1 MNSKITD
8 PYIKARK
15 EYDEI
20 THNINASK
28 QNWQH
33 LSFVL
38 GFALIVS
45 ITSNIFTINKAHI
58 IPYIVEVD
66 NLGRAR
72 TISEAKEMSL
82 NDERIIK
89 AFVYQYIDMARS
101 IISDP
106 EVLRNNLISL
116 RQFPKAK

>member
-1 MNSKITD
+1 MNSKTTD

-28 QNWQH
+28 QNWQR
-33 LSFVL
+33 LAFIL
-38 GFALIVS
+38 GIALIVS
-45 ITSNIFTINKAHI
+45 ITSNIFTIKKAHI

-66 NLGRAR
+66 NLGRAMALN
-72 TISEAKEMSL
+72 EAKEMSL

-89 AFVYQYIDMARS
+89 AFVYQYIDQARS
-101 IISDP
+101 VISDP
-106 EVLRNNLISL
+106 EAL
-116 RQFPKAK
+116 